1 VSISSSSRI
10 EELLEEILRW
20 TRLQGMDKLKAVIAA
35 NLRSE
40 SERLVYEYSD
50 GDRSVRDI
58 EATIGVSRSTVT
70 RYWDKWQ
77 RLGIVEKSRKYEGRW
92 KRLCSLEDLGI
103 DVPQLPRVAGDQEA
117 EKNQTLEAVIKDV
130 ESNQ

>member
-1 VSISSSSRI
+1 
-10 EELLEEILRW
+10 
-20 TRLQGMDKLKAVIAA
+20 MDKLKAVIAA